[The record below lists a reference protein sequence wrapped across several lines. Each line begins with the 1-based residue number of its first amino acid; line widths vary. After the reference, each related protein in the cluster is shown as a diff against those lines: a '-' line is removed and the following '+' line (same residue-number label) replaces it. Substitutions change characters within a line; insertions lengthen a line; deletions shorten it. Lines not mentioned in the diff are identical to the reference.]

1 MSKYLGY
8 GFGREFQNEAA
19 NYRNGFLTP
28 EVDLADPTTQLNR
41 QNRKTQMQAN
51 TTKYGGSHKGL
62 MSFKDGAQLNKDLL
76 DKMAGQQYAGDNAEG
91 ILKLAV
97 LDRRN
102 NRVKNTPFEL
112 GGKTF
117 RTNEQGFARL
127 VDAERLNIEL
137 EAHNQIEEY
146 ELKILKAIMISD
158 DMALRML
165 DETVFEKLKPYGGGT
180 ALRPVDI
187 QGIDTEEIKRVDARP
202 NKIKFLD
209 PSSLEYGRC
218 LVKLKAAVKEA
229 GVILNEENQI
239 LGNATHHT
247 SPAKQAEVKGT
258 P

>member
-1 MSKYLGY
+1 MSRFLGY
-8 GFGREFQNEAA
+8 GFGREYTAEAA

-28 EVDLADPTTQLNR
+28 EIDVNDPTTALSR

-51 TTKYGGSHKGL
+51 TTKYAGSHKGL
-62 MSFKDGAQLNKDLL
+62 MSFKDGAQLNRDLL

-102 NRVKNTPFEL
+102 RRVANTPFEL

-117 RTNEQGFARL
+117 RTNDNGFARL

-165 DETVFEKLKPYGGGT
+165 DQAVFDKLGPGQ
-180 ALRPVDI
+180 RPD
-187 QGIDTEEIKRVDARP
+187 GIDTQAIAEVDARP
-202 NKIKFLD
+202 DKIKFLD

-229 GVILNEENQI
+229 GVILNEENQN
-239 LGNATHHT
+239 LQSAVHQT

>member
-1 MSKYLGY
+1 MSRYLGY
-8 GFGREFQNEAA
+8 GFGREFSDEAA
-19 NYRNGFLTP
+19 NFRNGFLTP
-28 EVDLADPTTQLNR
+28 ALDISDPTTQINR
-41 QNRKTQMQAN
+41 QNRKTLMQAN
-51 TTKYGGSHKGL
+51 TTRYAGSHKGL
-62 MSFKDGAQLNKDLL
+62 MSFKDGAQLSRDLL
-76 DKMAGQQYAGDNAEG
+76 DKMASQQYAGDNAEG

-102 NRVKNTPFEL
+102 RMVPNTPFEL

-117 RTNEQGFARL
+117 RTNGDGYARL

-165 DETVFEKLKPYGGGT
+165 DQTVFDKLQPGR
-180 ALRPVDI
+180 RPE
-187 QGIDTEEIKRVDARP
+187 GIDTAAIGDVDARP
-202 NKIKFLD
+202 DKIKFMD
-209 PSSLEYGRC
+209 PSSVEYSRA

-229 GVILNEENQI
+229 GVILNEENQN
-239 LGNATHHT
+239 LGNATHHA

>member
-1 MSKYLGY
+1 MSKILGLSY
-8 GFGREFQNEAA
+8 GISRA
-19 NYRNGFLTP
+19 NVADQYRQRDGFFTP
-28 EVDLADPTTQLNR
+28 NSIDRNAQKRGTL
-41 QNRKTQMQAN
+41 MQSN
-51 TTKYGGSHKGL
+51 TTRYAGSHKGL
-62 MSFKDGAQLNKDLL
+62 MSFKDGAQLNRDLI
-76 DKMAGQQYAGDNAEG
+76 DKMASQQYAGDNAEG

-97 LDRRN
+97 LDRN
-102 NRVKNTPFEL
+102 NDSVPNTPFEL

-117 RTNEQGFARL
+117 RTNQQGFARL

-165 DETVFEKLKPYGGGT
+165 DETVFSKLRPYGGGT
-180 ALRPVDI
+180 ALRPIDI
-187 QGIDTEEIKRVDARP
+187 DGIDTPEIKAVDARP
-202 NKIKFLD
+202 DKIKFMD
-209 PSSLEYGRC
+209 PSSIEYSRA

-229 GVILNEENQI
+229 GVILNEENQH

>member
-1 MSKYLGY
+1 MSRYLGY
-8 GFGREFQNEAA
+8 GFGREFTGDAA
-19 NYRNGFLTP
+19 DYRNGFFTP
-28 EVDLADPTTQLNR
+28 VATPAQILRDPTLGLNR
-41 QNRKTQMQAN
+41 QNRKTLMQAD
-51 TTKYGGSHKGL
+51 TTRYAGSHKGL
-62 MSFKDGAQLNKDLL
+62 MSFKDGAQLSRDLL
-76 DKMAGQQYAGDNAEG
+76 DKMASQQYAGDNAEG

-102 NRVKNTPFEL
+102 QMVPNTPFEL

-117 RTNEQGFARL
+117 RTNGDGFARL

-165 DETVFEKLKPYGGGT
+165 DETVFNKLGPRG
-180 ALRPVDI
+180 APE
-187 QGIDTEEIKRVDARP
+187 GIDTPEIVNVDARP
-202 NKIKFLD
+202 DKIKFMD
-209 PSSLEYGRC
+209 PSSVEYNRA

-229 GVILNEENQI
+229 GVILNEENQN
-239 LGNATHHT
+239 LQSATHHT
-247 SPAKQAEVKGT
+247 SPAKQQEVKGT